1 MKIFKKITAS
11 LLALLMSFSFFA
23 CDGMSTDDSSS
34 IFNGDSSNSQPD
46 SSSGNEDVGT
56 TGEGEKYLE
65 GIVNSIRSAQTIT
78 MNITMSTTDT
88 FQDNDYGSEEDNFN
102 DSHSDAISLSGSVVL
117 SQTSDGYNMM
127 FELESKETYVD
138 FDDNPDNY
146 EYSDTMTGYIVD
158 GFIYGFNEDMERWEK
173 IDIDAL
179 LDNEIVDDGEAAV
192 GMAPSLAI
200 VFESMAELYNMF
212 MTGDF
217 TEMYKALGPIFEQ
230 TIVVENNAFVFE
242 LDIVEEVKDAIDY
255 IKNIDYKQTIET
267 YVNSILASLGA
278 EVTIADILAEIA
290 TYGDYT
296 VGQAYDAIKA
306 LIEEE
311 TGLTMNEFKNKLI
324 EELDLSILEGY
335 LSKEEYQM
343 VISSIQSFK
352 AVDLDEMVNPYREM
366 TVNDILNMMFAGP
379 NTEGGMEY
387 MTVMEEPAITLEDL
401 IAQISEMIKTMTL
414 EDVVTSIGLT
424 VETIITELSYLSID
438 KLASGVSLRFNGY
451 AISSIELTENW
462 QFSYNNP
469 TSYSESITLA
479 SSVKISLSNETT
491 TITPP
496 ADAVLVNPYE

>member
-46 SSSGNEDVGT
+46 NSSGNEDVGT

-88 FQDNDYGSEEDNFN
+88 FQDNDYGSEEGTFN
-102 DSHSDAISLSGSVVL
+102 DSHSDTISLSGSVVL

-146 EYSDTMTGYIVD
+146 EYSDTVTGYIVD

-173 IDIDAL
+173 IDIEAL
-179 LDNEIVDDGEAAV
+179 LEYRENADESESASFALITA
-192 GMAPSLAI
+192 
-200 VFESMAELYNMF
+200 FESMAELYNMF

-255 IKNIDYKQTIET
+255 IKNIDYKQTVET

-296 VGQAYDAIKA
+296 VGQAYDAIST
-306 LIEEE
+306 LIREE

-324 EELDLSILEGY
+324 EELDLSMLEGY
-335 LSKEEYQM
+335 LSEEEYQK

-424 VETIITELSYLSID
+424 VEMIITELSYLSID

-496 ADAVLVNPYE
+496 ADAVLGNPYE

>member
-23 CDGMSTDDSSS
+23 CDGMGTDDSSS

-88 FQDNDYGSEEDNFN
+88 FQDNDYGSEEDTFN
-102 DSHSDAISLSGSVVL
+102 DSHSDTVSLSGSVVL

-146 EYSDTMTGYIVD
+146 EYSDTVTGYIVD

-173 IDIDAL
+173 IDIEAL
-179 LDNEIVDDGEAAV
+179 LEYKENADESESASFALITA
-192 GMAPSLAI
+192 
-200 VFESMAELYNMF
+200 FESMAELYNMF

-296 VGQAYDAIKA
+296 VGQAYDAISA
-306 LIEEE
+306 LIREE

-324 EELDLSILEGY
+324 EELDLSMLEGY
-335 LSKEEYQM
+335 LSEEEYQM

-387 MTVMEEPAITLEDL
+387 MTVMEEPAITLEYL

-424 VETIITELSYLSID
+424 VEMIITELSYLSID